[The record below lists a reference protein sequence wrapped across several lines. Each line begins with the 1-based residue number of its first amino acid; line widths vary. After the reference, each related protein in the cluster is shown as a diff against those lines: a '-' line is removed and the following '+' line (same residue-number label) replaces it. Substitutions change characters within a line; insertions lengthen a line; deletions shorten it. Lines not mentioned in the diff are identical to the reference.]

1 MKRKS
6 LKLLASALLITM
18 MGVGMIGCGSSN
30 NDTGADKSADT
41 TKEQS
46 VSGSITI
53 SGSSALLPLMEQSI
67 EKFNEKYPEVEI
79 SAQAGG
85 SGTGLTQV
93 LDGTVNIGNS
103 DIFAEDKLEAD
114 QAKQLVDHKVVA
126 QGFAVVVSKSLG
138 IDNLTKD
145 QIKDIF
151 SGKVTNWNQITK
163 EDGTAG
169 PDKEIFVV
177 HRKSGSGTRAT
188 FEEKILD
195 GDKSLENDSIGVMQ
209 DSNGA
214 VLTAMKQNEGAISYL
229 GLAYMNTD
237 EAKEAL
243 TSVKIDGKSDEKTNI
258 CDGSYPFWSWGH
270 MYTKGEADE
279 ASKAFIEYVSSSD
292 NKESL
297 ENLGFISGN
306 EMKVK

>member
-1 MKRKS
+1 MKSKS
-6 LKLLASALLITM
+6 LKLLASALLVTV
-18 MGVGMIGCGSSN
+18 MGAGMIGCGSSN
-30 NDTGADKSADT
+30 TEVTTDKGVDTKQ
-41 TKEQS
+41 EQS
-46 VSGSITI
+46 IEGSITI
-53 SGSSALLPLMEQSI
+53 SGSSALLPLMEQSV
-67 EKFNEKYPEVEI
+67 EKFNEKYPDVEI

-126 QGFAVVVSKSLG
+126 QGFAVTVSKSLG

-163 EDGTAG
+163 SDGTTG

-177 HRKSGSGTRAT
+177 HRKDGSGTRAT

-195 GDKSLENDSIGVMQ
+195 GAKENDSIGVMQ

-214 VLTAMKQNEGAISYL
+214 VLTAMKQNDGAISYL

-237 EAKEAL
+237 EAKEVL
-243 TSVKIDGKSDEKTNI
+243 TAVKIDGKSDDKANI

-279 ASKAFIEYVSSSD
+279 ASKAFIEFISGSD
-292 NKESL
+292 NKESV

>member
-18 MGVGMIGCGSSN
+18 MGVGMMGCGSSN

-67 EKFNEKYPEVEI
+67 EKFNEKYPDVEI

-151 SGKVTNWNQITK
+151 SVKVTNWNQITK

-243 TSVKIDGKSDEKTNI
+243 TSVKIDGKSDEKANI

>member
-67 EKFNEKYPEVEI
+67 EKFNEKYPDVEI

-243 TSVKIDGKSDEKTNI
+243 TSVKIDGKSDEKANI

-306 EMKVK
+306 EKYG

>member
-1 MKRKS
+1 MKSKS
-6 LKLLASALLITM
+6 LKLLASALLVTVM
-18 MGVGMIGCGSSN
+18 VAGMIGCGSSN
-30 NDTGADKSADT
+30 TEVTTDKGVDTKQ
-41 TKEQS
+41 EQS
-46 VSGSITI
+46 IEGSITI
-53 SGSSALLPLMEQSI
+53 SGSSALLPLMEQSV
-67 EKFNEKYPEVEI
+67 EKFNEKYPDVEI

-126 QGFAVVVSKSLG
+126 QGFAVTVSKSLG

-163 EDGTAG
+163 ADGTTG

-177 HRKSGSGTRAT
+177 HRKDGSGTRAT

-195 GDKSLENDSIGVMQ
+195 GAKENDSIGVMQ

-214 VLTAMKQNEGAISYL
+214 VLTAMKQNDGAISYL

-237 EAKEAL
+237 EAKEVL
-243 TSVKIDGKSDEKTNI
+243 TAVKIDGKSDDKANI

-270 MYTKGEADE
+270 MYTKGKADE
-279 ASKAFIEYVSSSD
+279 ASKAFIEFISGSD
-292 NKESL
+292 NKESV

>member
-214 VLTAMKQNEGAISYL
+214 VLTAMKQNDGAISYL

-243 TSVKIDGKSDEKTNI
+243 TSVKIDGKSDEKANI

>member
-41 TKEQS
+41 TTEQS

-243 TSVKIDGKSDEKTNI
+243 TSVKIDGKSDEKANI